1 MSSGTRNMILAMRSI
16 EGKGFNNF
24 WTLRNVLLIDLL
36 LDYQTLQIGR
46 DENNGDNTNNIKN
59 ALYISI
65 DIISYV
71 WYFIT

>member
-1 MSSGTRNMILAMRSI
+1 MILAMRSI